1 MRVRTLLFASSAVI
15 ATLAVALPGATA
27 APAAPAAQAAA
38 PAFQLPFPCGQTWN
52 GNSSNSSA
60 HESFELDF
68 NRGSSPTA
76 DRFDTVVAAADG
88 TVRTS
93 SHQGRTN
100 GYGNLVKIEH
110 ADGYFTYYAHLSSR
124 AVTVGQRVA
133 KGQPIGSLGNTSK
146 PGNNITPHLHFEV
159 RKGPSYPA
167 NVRRAVFNGRTFN
180 YPDANI
186 KSNNCGTSY
195 DPRALCGG
203 GQARVIDSVKLGTK
217 PEGTVNLTWN
227 PSTKQNCVTTL
238 KYTNKGKATA
248 TSAFLEPKGKPRK
261 SNAGNFKFYAG
272 PVKADSPSCVKWG
285 GKTGG
290 VSYTSP
296 SEHC

>member
-1 MRVRTLLFASSAVI
+1 MRVRTLLLASSAVI
-15 ATLAVALPGATA
+15 ATLAVSMPA
-27 APAAPAAQAAA
+27 APAAPAAA

-76 DRFDTVVAAADG
+76 DRYHTVVAAADG

-93 SHQGRTN
+93 AHQGSTN

-124 AVTVGQRVA
+124 AVTAGQRVA

-167 NVRRAVFNGRTFN
+167 NVRRAVFNGKTFN
-180 YPDANI
+180 YPDANV

-203 GQARVIDSVKLGTK
+203 GSVRVIDSVKLGTK
-217 PEGTVNLTWN
+217 PQGTVNLTWN
-227 PSTKQNCVTTL
+227 PGTKQNCVTTL

-248 TSAFLEPKGKPRK
+248 TSSYLEPKGKPRK
-261 SNAGNFKFYAG
+261 SNAGNFKVYAG
-272 PVKADSPSCVKWG
+272 PVKADSPTCVKWG

-290 VSYTSP
+290 VAYNSP